1 MLKIINTFVSQI
13 LNNVNMN
20 VKLKVFTAGAL
31 FFLGGQ
37 MIMAQ
42 KKSDTAKSDK
52 TIEEVVIVGFG
63 QKKSVKEV
71 TGSVSSMKAESIQ
84 DVPVASIDKM
94 LQGRVA
100 GVQTGNSSGQP
111 GGMASVRVRGISS
124 INGVVS
130 PIYILDGVR
139 IANGDLTT
147 ANTTANILANLNP
160 DDVESVTVLKDAVS
174 TAVYGADAGAG
185 VIVIT
190 TKSGKKGKPKFNLSY
205 NFGYNDKAVKQH
217 ARFKT
222 ADWLTYMADSYNN
235 RYGTTYTGDT
245 FATALGVDKNIDTD
259 WSDAPGQ
266 KGQQQNADFSMS
278 GGSDKLTYYTS
289 ANYFS
294 QESIV
299 RNSYFKRM
307 AFTNKV
313 AYQVSDKFKL
323 TTDIQFSYSKLNT
336 LSEGGAF
343 ANPILAQY
351 FNRPTDPMRNAD
363 GSWYWNPSTGRLS
376 NSMFNPGAIVDMNYS
391 TAGTFRSYANVGL
404 EYKILKNLTYK
415 FVFSPE
421 YIQVEEDRY
430 WNPIHGDGRN
440 YGGYQRT
447 SNNRYFNFNVQN
459 ILDYT
464 YKTGPHNF
472 GASFIQ
478 EAYKTDNKFLS
489 ATGITV
495 GTPTLQTLSNF
506 VVPYGYSGSA
516 GVSSRYGYAVTGH
529 YDYKR
534 LALFDTSYRRDVLSQ
549 FMPGNKAGDF
559 WSVGL
564 GLDLAKLD
572 FMDKYS
578 AVSMFK
584 FRTSYGKLGN
594 QVAANPYALFNYN
607 TNYNDY
613 AAATYSGVNNPNL
626 RWETVNPFNAGVDV
640 GLFNDRITLS
650 AEYYNKKTKDLI
662 YNLPLQTSQ
671 GLTSYAENIGS
682 LVNRD
687 FEFAV
692 NSVIL
697 KGDKNSLRWTLGFN
711 LSTLDNEITELYGG
725 TVNGGTTTL
734 RVGEGVRTWFLR
746 KWAGVDAATGAP
758 LWYVNGVDGA
768 TTTNYNTAQ
777 QAVQGSMLNKVYGGA
792 NTTVSYKGFA
802 LDLQFAYGFGS
813 KIYDD
818 WAVYTYSDGQYTS
831 SYPGY
836 GDVFGDYWTP
846 TNVGASNPK
855 PMYGNTTLSNRAS
868 TRFLYKGD
876 YIRLSNAKLG
886 YTFDGQYLK
895 NAGLSSLQVYV
906 MANNAYTYLFD
917 KKLKFDP
924 EVNIAGASNLGLP
937 ILKSYL
943 FGFSVNF

>member
-1 MLKIINTFVSQI
+1 
-13 LNNVNMN
+13 MN
-20 VKLKVFTAGAL
+20 VKIKALTAGVL
-31 FFLGGQ
+31 FFMGGATV
-37 MIMAQ
+37 MAQ
-42 KKSDTAKSDK
+42 KKDSVKDEKSID
-52 TIEEVVIVGFG
+52 EVVIVGFG

-71 TGSVSSMKAESIQ
+71 TGAVSSLKSDAIQ

-94 LQGRVA
+94 LQGRVT
-100 GVQTGNSSGQP
+100 GVMTGNSSGQP

-160 DDVESVTVLKDAVS
+160 DDVESVTILKDAVS

-185 VIVIT
+185 VVVIN
-190 TKSGKKGKPKFNLSY
+190 TKSGKKGKPRFNFSFNY
-205 NFGYNDKAVKQH
+205 GFNDKAVKQH
-217 ARFKT
+217 ERFKT
-222 ADWLTYMADSYNN
+222 ADWLTYLADAYNN
-235 RYGTTYTGDT
+235 RYATSYTGDT
-245 FATALGVDKNIDTD
+245 FATALGVNKDIDSD
-259 WSDAPGQ
+259 WAKTVQ
-266 KGQQQNADFSMS
+266 KLGYQQNADFSMS
-278 GGSDKLTYYTS
+278 GGNDRMTYYTS
-289 ANYFS
+289 ANYFN

-299 RNSYFKRM
+299 RNSYFNRL
-307 AFTNKV
+307 AFTNKI
-313 AYQVSDKFKL
+313 AYQATDKFKL
-323 TTDIQFSYSKLNT
+323 TTDIQFSYSKLST

-351 FNRPTDPMRNAD
+351 FNRPTDPTKNPD
-363 GSWYWNPSTGRLS
+363 GSWYWIASTGRLS
-376 NSMFNPGAIVDMNYS
+376 NGMFNPGAVTDMNYS
-391 TAGTFRSYANVGL
+391 NAGTFRTYANLGL

-421 YIQVEEDRY
+421 YIQIEEDRY

-459 ILDYT
+459 ILDYN
-464 YKTGPHNF
+464 YKLGLHNF
-472 GASFIQ
+472 GASLIQ
-478 EAYKTDNKFLS
+478 EAYKTDNRFLS

-506 VVPYGYSGSA
+506 VVPFGYAGSS
-516 GVSSRYGYAVTGH
+516 GVSSRYGYAATGH
-529 YDYKR
+529 YDYDK
-534 LALFDTSYRRDVLSQ
+534 LVLLDASYRRDVLSQ
-549 FMPGNKAGDF
+549 FMPENKAGNF
-559 WSVGL
+559 WSVGV
-564 GLDLAKLD
+564 GLDLARLNFVKNIN
-572 FMDKYS
+572 
-578 AVSMFK
+578 AISMFK
-584 FRTSYGKLGN
+584 LRSSYGKLGN
-594 QVAANPYALFNYN
+594 QVSANPYALYNYN

-613 AAATYSGVNNPNL
+613 AAATYSGVMNPNL
-626 RWETVNPFNAGVDV
+626 RWETVNPFNVGIDI

-650 AEYYNKKTKDLI
+650 AEYFNKKTKDLI

-671 GLTSYAENIGS
+671 GLVSYPDNIGS
-682 LVNRD
+682 LVNKGY
-687 FEFAV
+687 EFAI
-692 NSVIL
+692 NTVIL
-697 KGDKNSLRWTLGFN
+697 KGNRDDIRWTLGFN

-725 TVNGGTTTL
+725 NVNGSTTTL
-734 RVGEGVRTWFLR
+734 RVGEGVRTWYLR

-758 LWYVNGVDGA
+758 LWYINGVDGA
-768 TTTNYNTAQ
+768 TTSNYNTAQ

-792 NTTVSYKGFA
+792 NTSISYKGFA

-818 WAVYTYSDGQYTS
+818 WALYTYSDGQYTVN
-831 SYPGY
+831 YPGY
-836 GDVFGDYWTP
+836 GEVFGDYWTP
-846 TNVGASNPK
+846 TNTGASNPK

-868 TRFLYKGD
+868 TRFLYDGD
-876 YIRLSNAKLG
+876 YIRLSNAKFS
-886 YTFDGQYLK
+886 YTFNGDFLK
-895 NAGLSSLQVYV
+895 GSGLNSVQVYV

-943 FGFSVNF
+943 FGFSLNF